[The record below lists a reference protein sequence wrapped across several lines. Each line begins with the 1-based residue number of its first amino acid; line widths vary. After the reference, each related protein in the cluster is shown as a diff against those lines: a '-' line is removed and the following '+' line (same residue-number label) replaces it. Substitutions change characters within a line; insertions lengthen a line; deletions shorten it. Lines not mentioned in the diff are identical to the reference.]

1 MSDEPVTPAPS
12 RHTRRQRIVRKVR
25 RAARADNYSE
35 VLKYFLDLCLLEI
48 EGSTALTEKITPR
61 TIVEIV
67 EARIALKKLE
77 AYEAT
82 LQQNGDT
89 TLDEFKHRLDHI
101 SKNKMDCA
109 TNGGDHRPP
118 LKIVKKA

>member
-1 MSDEPVTPAPS
+1 MSDEPVTPKPS

-48 EGSTALTEKITPR
+48 EGSHSLTEKITPR

-82 LQQNGDT
+82 LQQNGDI

-101 SKNKMDCA
+101 SKNKMDMVG
-109 TNGGDHRPP
+109 NGTGPRAP